1 VATKENSFDIVSEV
15 NMQEIDNALN
25 QARREIQT
33 RFDFKGSKSEIKYDG
48 EVITLVSDDDF
59 KLRNVVD
66 ILESKMIKRGIDLKA
81 LKYGKV
87 ETAAGD
93 TVRQTTNIQQ
103 GIDKDLARKIIKEI
117 KDSKIKVQS
126 SIQGDKVRV
135 SGKNRDDLQE
145 VIKLIKEKDYDVPV
159 QFTNYRST

>member
-1 VATKENSFDIVSEV
+1 MATKENSFDVVSEV

-25 QARREIQT
+25 QAKREIQT
-33 RFDFKGSKSEIKYDG
+33 RFDFKDSKSDIKYDG

-66 ILESKMIKRGIDLKA
+66 ILESKMIKRGIDIKA
-81 LKYGKV
+81 LKYGKI
-87 ETAAGD
+87 EPAAGD
-93 TVRQTTNIQQ
+93 TVRQTVNIQQ
-103 GIDKDLARKIIKEI
+103 GIDKDLGKEI
-117 KDSKIKVQS
+117 MKDIKNSKIKVQG

-145 VIKLIKEKDYDVPV
+145 IIKLLKEKDYGIPL
-159 QFTNYRST
+159 QFTNYRSS

>member
-1 VATKENSFDIVSEV
+1 
-15 NMQEIDNALN
+15 MQEIDNALN

-145 VIKLIKEKDYDVPV
+145 VIKLIKEKDYDVPL

>member
-1 VATKENSFDIVSEV
+1 MATKENSFDIVSEV

>member
-1 VATKENSFDIVSEV
+1 MATKENSFDIVSEV

-87 ETAAGD
+87 EPAAGD

-145 VIKLIKEKDYDVPV
+145 VIKLIKENDYDVPL

>member
-145 VIKLIKEKDYDVPV
+145 VIKLIKEKDYDVPL